1 MKKELQE
8 LSHAE
13 EEELVKALAS
23 LKVELTPEAD
33 FESRFL
39 ADFHNRLAESEVT
52 SKAKLPF
59 FVRVKA
65 AITSPYGRSWVM
77 GACAAVV
84 VGFLVGGLLMV
95 PEEGNVSVV
104 PIDNSSSDG
113 MGTLMM
119 CDRADG
125 SACFS
130 ENGDFTLQPYG
141 ESNQA
146 VVVDDNAGEQGVV
159 DSMQAKKSHRVN
171 VAAVVNAVSEDDD
184 AATVEDKTEEN
195 EAQDGE

>member
-8 LSHAE
+8 LTHEDE
-13 EEELVKALAS
+13 EKLVKALAS
-23 LKVELTPEAD
+23 LRVELTPEAD

-104 PIDNSSSDG
+104 AERFPHAG
-113 MGTLMM
+113 MEPMSLR
-119 CDRADG
+119 CDKG
-125 SACFS
+125 SA
-130 ENGDFTLQPYG
+130 
-141 ESNQA
+141 
-146 VVVDDNAGEQGVV
+146 
-159 DSMQAKKSHRVN
+159 
-171 VAAVVNAVSEDDD
+171 SEDACFQEGHGSAEVDVCAVNTVAD
-184 AATVEDKTEEN
+184 EAAADNEAAADEDKTEDTEV
-195 EAQDGE
+195 QDGE

>member
-104 PIDNSSSDG
+104 LIDDSSSDG
-113 MGTLMM
+113 RGTLMR
-119 CDRADG
+119 CDRADC
-125 SACFS
+125 SASFS
-130 ENGDFTLQPYG
+130 ENEDFTLQPYG
-141 ESNQA
+141 ECNQA
-146 VVVDDNAGEQGVV
+146 VVVDVNAGEQGVV
-159 DSMQAKKSHRVN
+159 DSMQAKKSDREN
-171 VAAVVNAVSEDDD
+171 VAAAVNAVSEDDD